1 MEKSWAGKQDPT
13 AGSSNDF
20 TFLTGVVEDVCVME
34 TWNPEKVASWNQAP
48 KLHYCL
54 DYDRQKAELF
64 VTRLEGMLL
73 ADFHSLLCV
82 CLPGHLWLG
91 EHRGLDEHKQD
102 PETCDPQMHGGFPLS
117 RVPVQTGD
125 SCLAAILP
133 PNSDPGTRPLL
144 SEASLWPVARRWKD
158 EENRERAQLSLRNCD
173 LHMLTSHWL
182 KLSPRTAD
190 CKEGWEM

>member
-1 MEKSWAGKQDPT
+1 
-13 AGSSNDF
+13 
-20 TFLTGVVEDVCVME
+20 ME
-34 TWNPEKVASWNQAP
+34 TWNPEKAASWNQAP
-48 KLHYCL
+48 KLRYCL

-73 ADFHSLLCV
+73 AAFHGLLCV
-82 CLPGHLWLG
+82 CLPEHLWLG
-91 EHRGLDEHKQD
+91 EHRGLDEHFATNK
-102 PETCDPQMHGGFPLS
+102 TLRCVTLRCTGVFPLS

-144 SEASLWPVARRWKD
+144 SEASLWPVPRGWKD
-158 EENRERAQLSLRNCD
+158 GENRERAQLSLRNCD

-182 KLSPRTAD
+182 KLSRRTAD
-190 CKEGWEM
+190 CKEGWEMWLTRSPVKRMFCGFFGEWQSSLL

>member
-73 ADFHSLLCV
+73 ADFHGLLCV

-91 EHRGLDEHKQD
+91 EHRGLDEHSATNK
-102 PETCDPQMHGGFPLS
+102 TLR
-117 RVPVQTGD
+117 RVTLRCTG
-125 SCLAAILP
+125 
-133 PNSDPGTRPLL
+133 
-144 SEASLWPVARRWKD
+144 VF
-158 EENRERAQLSLRNCD
+158 LSLVYQSKLGIPAWRPSFLQIVIQGPDPSSLRPPCGLWLAGGKMRRIGRGHNCP
-173 LHMLTSHWL
+173 LETVTYTCLL
-182 KLSPRTAD
+182 PI
-190 CKEGWEM
+190 G